1 MVSNCCD
8 RIDVPPGLPHLIP
21 DESLIFGRKKRELS
35 PFETTR
41 VNLEHIMLSE
51 IRQRQILHDL
61 ECLWNLE

>member
-1 MVSNCCD
+1 MANNCCD
-8 RIDVPPGLPHLIP
+8 SIDVPPGLPPLIP

-41 VNLEHIMLSE
+41 VNLEDIMLSE

>member
-8 RIDVPPGLPHLIP
+8 SIDVPPGLPHLIP

-41 VNLEHIMLSE
+41 VNLEDIMLSE